1 MFKRVISIL
10 LCVLMVAGCTLCLGA
25 CKSEEDE
32 NYPVTVSGLTIENE
46 PENIVVLSD
55 CLADV
60 ISYIKQDS
68 HMSYDVKM
76 VGRNAE
82 TTQEFLSVVPSVG
95 TIDNIDVNAIVAAE
109 TNLVIADST
118 LSGNVKAQLEEA
130 GIPVL
135 ILDKAK
141 TFDELKVLFTNLGTA
156 LGGKVTGKKN
166 GTDSFDALLKTLK
179 DFKAAIPNDVVK
191 TACYLYLNENN
202 ELCTLTKGTV
212 EFDLFAYNGAINI
225 FSSQETPVVDLE
237 QLKIGTPTFIFYND
251 QSVLDYLNSDA
262 ELSTMRALSEDHTYQ
277 INLSDFNR
285 QGTTYEEMTYRMLEF
300 MFITSEATPDEATP
314 EEATVTDST
323 ETTETQTTEEDGDV
337 VGFISDAE

>member
-1 MFKRVISIL
+1 MYKRVISIL
-10 LCVLMVAGCTLCLGA
+10 LCVLMIAGCTICLGA

-32 NYPVTVSGLTIENE
+32 NYPVTVSGLTIEKE

-82 TTQEFLSVVPSVG
+82 TTQEFLSIVPSVG
-95 TIDNIDVNAIVAAE
+95 TINNIDVNAIVSAQ

-118 LSGNVKAQLEEA
+118 LPNNVKTQIEEA

-166 GTDSFDALLKTLK
+166 GADSFEALTKTLK
-179 DFKAAIPNDVVK
+179 DFKDAIPNDVVK

-202 ELCTLTKGTV
+202 ELCTLTKGTA

-237 QLKIGTPTFIFYND
+237 QLKIGTPTFIFYDND
-251 QSVLDYLNSDA
+251 AVIEYLKSDA
-262 ELSTMRALSEDHTYQ
+262 ELSTMGALNNNRTYL
-277 INLSDFNR
+277 IKFSDFNR
-285 QGTTYEEMTYRMLEF
+285 QGTTYEEMAYRMLEF

-314 EEATVTDST
+314 EEATVVQT
-323 ETTETQTTEEDGDV
+323 EQTQATEESGDV